1 MEVLDQT
8 VWIHINYRT
17 WQGKKTLTRQEIQR
31 YSDPDKTPPEDLITP
46 GTKAIADP
54 ERLKKITSLGKR
66 IHREC
71 EKVCLKAFGAY
82 GTSTEASEALMTRLQ
97 AFKDEHNA
105 LLTEYLDNYEAS
117 NNEWVKEHPEWE
129 EWLRNS
135 MLSRSEIENRFKF
148 EFQAYKISSGG
159 EGALMNDGL
168 EQEQSG
174 LFGQLLLEVERMA
187 NDAWEQSFEN
197 RDKTSQ
203 KALRPIKTILNK
215 LETLSY
221 ISGKV
226 GVLTNRVKVVLDAL
240 PKSGFIEGADLSSV
254 CGLLNLLSSSRK
266 MNEYIKQVSAN
277 QSQVV
282 DQVVDTDEEE
292 EIVSSPEQPSLG
304 DDLDNEAWDEP
315 ATTQTY
321 PSEPVQQ
328 PVAQPTSFAF

>member
-31 YSDPDKTPPEDLITP
+31 YSDPDRTPPEDLITP

-66 IHREC
+66 ISREC

-82 GTSTEASEALMTRLQ
+82 GTSLEAGDALMTRLQ
-97 AFKDEHNA
+97 GFKDEHNA
-105 LLTEYLDNYEAS
+105 LLAEYLDDYETS
-117 NNEWVKEHPEWE
+117 NDAWVKEHPEWE

-148 EFQAYKISSGG
+148 EYQAYKISSGG
-159 EGALMNDGL
+159 EGTLMTSGL
-168 EQEQSG
+168 EQEQNG
-174 LFGQLLLEVERMA
+174 LFGQLLLEIERMA
-187 NDAWEQSFEN
+187 NDAWIRSFEN
-197 RDKTSQ
+197 KDKTSQ

-226 GVLTNRVKVVLDAL
+226 GALINRVKAVLDAL
-240 PKSGFIEGADLSSV
+240 PKSGAIEGADLSSV
-254 CGLLNLLSSSRK
+254 CGLMNLLCSSQK
-266 MNEYIKQVSAN
+266 MSAYINKVSAAPDED
-277 QSQVV
+277 S
-282 DQVVDTDEEE
+282 DQVTDDEP
-292 EIVSSPEQPSLG
+292 VSNAVEAPLG
-304 DDLDNEAWDEP
+304 DDSDDEAWDESTSLP
-315 ATTQTY
+315 
-321 PSEPVQQ
+321 PSSEPASQ
-328 PVAQPTSFAF
+328 PIAQPTFCF